1 MSYILRSAGFA
12 PGGSPSWPLSQPPCW
27 RGFAGAPAPGFSAA
41 TVWWQ
46 PGDVLALDFAN
57 SRYMR
62 EGGTAS
68 LGAVLS
74 ASRTSPATWFTDAGI
89 LQPFDANVP
98 AITDRGLYAG
108 GQRVNKCRNFN
119 ANPTDLT
126 GVSKAGDAAATLTV
140 VEDSAEL
147 AAAGLGGICTSGMA
161 FKLDNSAGSAN
172 AQAYVTG
179 NSGNTNPHTMSVY
192 MRSTG
197 SARMVL
203 SSSGGTGWTNS
214 AVYTQR
220 SATVTPAN
228 SSQQLVIEAA
238 AGKIVWFI
246 LNQLEE
252 ATFASPPIVTEGG
265 TGTTRLADALAI
277 PDFAALAAAFGFADG
292 FTVKSRVYF
301 DPAIT
306 VTQGIWAFGADSGNY
321 VQGYIAGGGLPRF
334 RLATSGTTR
343 FTLTA
348 GTWATAGWKDVECR
362 AIDGAWQII
371 ATDLAGASD
380 ASSFALPAL
389 SVGQIG
395 RILSGTGFEMN
406 GPIGEIRVG
415 VAS

>member
-140 VEDSAEL
+140 VDDTAEL

-179 NSGNTNPHTMSVY
+179 NSGNTNPHTMSAY

-214 AVYTQR
+214 AVYTRR

-238 AGKIVWFI
+238 PGVIVWFV

-252 ATFASPPIVTEGG
+252 ASFASPPIVTEGG
-265 TGTTRLADALAI
+265 TGTTRLADAVAVPGFAALVASESLQDGFAGKAIVDVTRLADPASRCVFDLGVATGDRVRLDILTDNRIELAI
-277 PDFAALAAAFGFADG
+277 ANGGSGPVLQTAALAATGQIELEWQARSGASFIRVDG
-292 FTVKSRVYF
+292 
-301 DPAIT
+301 
-306 VTQGIWAFGADSGNY
+306 
-321 VQGYIAGGGLPRF
+321 
-334 RLATSGTTR
+334 
-343 FTLTA
+343 
-348 GTWATAGWKDVECR
+348 ATAAGNSDTFTMPE
-362 AIDGAWQII
+362 
-371 ATDLAGASD
+371 LADAHLGQSRSGAS
-380 ASSFALPAL
+380 AL
-389 SVGQIG
+389 
-395 RILSGTGFEMN
+395 N
-406 GPIGEIRVG
+406 GPLGYLSLRRAV
-415 VAS
+415 